1 MFVSSD
7 NGIATINI
15 SLCQPG
21 FELSVDIS
29 ITLVFL
35 SLTSKPSL
43 TGALQI
49 TTVDWLLIMET
60 VSEILS
66 KKKK

>member
-15 SLCQPG
+15 SLRQPG